1 MKQHYTTKGNTV
13 AHNDWYEQEFS
24 GADIGDKRL
33 NKRLVKVAG
42 DLSNNPSMPISQ
54 ASGDWQSTKAAYQF
68 FDNTKVTP
76 DSILTP
82 HFHNTAWRM
91 SAHSVVL
98 AVQDTTSFNYTS
110 HKSLELG
117 PIGKENT
124 SGVFQHNTLAISSDG
139 LPLGLLDQITW
150 VRPKDKKNRAKR
162 ETLDIAE
169 RESSRWIKSLIN
181 TVNNTP
187 EGTKVVT
194 VCDRESD
201 IYGFFDEAE
210 KLNAS
215 ILVRCKHNR
224 DINESNLGIKT
235 YLRSHEVQCQ
245 YEVVV
250 PRRKG
255 DYPERKALVSLRY
268 APVTIQVPE
277 HLENE
282 MKHDEIRMYGIH
294 VEETDPPDGIEPIEW
309 FLITNIPLSNTDDA
323 LEKVDWYLK
332 RWLVEVYHKSEKTCC
347 SSEDCRLETKDR
359 LFNFLA
365 VNSVIGWRVLFITYI
380 GRQNPKD
387 TAQIILAPVEIKVL
401 QGGVNQKLKKP
412 MKIKTVRDAVYA
424 IAMLGGY
431 MGRKSDKAPGI
442 ITVCRGMMR
451 LHDFLRGFFLA
462 TDIDR

>member
-1 MKQHYTTKGNTV
+1 MKEHHTANENNAT
-13 AHNDWYEQEFS
+13 HNDWYEQEFS
-24 GADIGDKRL
+24 SADIGDKRL
-33 NKRLVKVAG
+33 NKRLVKIAG
-42 DLSNNPSMPISQ
+42 DLSSNPSMPINQ
-54 ASGDWQSTKAAYQF
+54 ASGDWHSTKAAYQF

-76 DSILTP
+76 ESILTP
-82 HFHNTAWRM
+82 HFNNTAWRV

-150 VRPKDKKNRAKR
+150 ARPKDKENR

-181 TVNNTP
+181 TVKNTP
-187 EGTKVVT
+187 EGTEVVT

-201 IYGFFDEAE
+201 IYEFFDEAE
-210 KLNAS
+210 NLNAHV
-215 ILVRCKHNR
+215 LVRCKHNR
-224 DINESNLGIKT
+224 NINESNLGIKE
-235 YLRSHEVQCQ
+235 YLKSQEIQCQ

-282 MKHDEIRMYGIH
+282 VKHDEIKMYGIH
-294 VEETDPPDGIEPIEW
+294 VEETDPPEGIEAIEW
-309 FLITNIPLSNTDDA
+309 FLTTNIPLSNIDDA

-359 LFNFLA
+359 LLNFLA

-380 GRQNPKD
+380 GRQNPKG
-387 TAQIILAPVEIKVL
+387 TAQIIWV
-401 QGGVNQKLKKP
+401 
-412 MKIKTVRDAVYA
+412 
-424 IAMLGGY
+424 
-431 MGRKSDKAPGI
+431 
-442 ITVCRGMMR
+442 
-451 LHDFLRGFFLA
+451 
-462 TDIDR
+462 

>member
-1 MKQHYTTKGNTV
+1 M
-13 AHNDWYEQEFS
+13 
-24 GADIGDKRL
+24 
-33 NKRLVKVAG
+33 
-42 DLSNNPSMPISQ
+42 
-54 ASGDWQSTKAAYQF
+54 
-68 FDNTKVTP
+68 
-76 DSILTP
+76 
-82 HFHNTAWRM
+82 
-91 SAHSVVL
+91 VL

-110 HKSLELG
+110 HKALTLG

-124 SGVFQHNTLAISSDG
+124 SGVFQHNTLVISSDG

-150 VRPKDKKNRAKR
+150 TRSRDKENRAKR
-162 ETLDIAE
+162 EKLEISE

-181 TVNNTP
+181 TVKNTP

-201 IYGFFDEAE
+201 VYEFFDEAE

-215 ILVRCKHNR
+215 VLVRCKHNR
-224 DINESNLGIKT
+224 DINESNIGVKA
-235 YLRSHEVQCQ
+235 YLKSQEIQYQ

-255 DYPERKALVSLRY
+255 DYPERTALVSLRY

-282 MKHDEIRMYGIH
+282 VKHDEIKMYGIH
-294 VEETDPPDGIEPIEW
+294 VEEIESPEGIEPIEW
-309 FLITNIPLSNTDDA
+309 FLITNIPISSIDDA

-332 RWLVEVYHKSEKTCC
+332 RWLVEVYHKSEKSCC
-347 SSEDCRLETKDR
+347 SSEECRLETKNR
-359 LFNFLA
+359 MMNFLA
-365 VNSVIGWRVLFITYI
+365 VNSVIGWRILFITYI
-380 GRQNPKD
+380 ARQSPKD
-387 TAQIILAPVEIKVL
+387 AAQIILAPVEVKVL
-401 QGGVNQKLKKP
+401 QGAVNQKLKKP

-451 LHDFLRGFFLA
+451 LHDFLRGFLLA
-462 TDIDR
+462 ADIDR